1 LRAYFDDRQAAFAQ
15 AQGQGAFIQ
24 AEAFEHDCITVC
36 HQHLPL
42 FTAGHRCDRGV
53 VQGKVDAVLVGAD
66 EPAPL
71 AIELAMVG
79 EILMAFDPRR
89 QAGERRLRRFGV
101 QYPGLAGG
109 LAVQQQHQLALGTG
123 AVAVQEEAPVGFFEH
138 GLRIVAA
145 LGVAAQAP
153 RPVGVVQFGEEQRLA
168 VVGPGQAAVAVVEGQ
183 GGDAASGQ
191 VLDVQAVDFIATGI
205 EAVGQ
210 QAVVGADVERPQRQ
224 EAAIGQGVGV
234 EQQLLLAF
242 IDGVRFVG
250 RARAAVVAR
259 VFVACGGAGV
269 VQVGAPGCRQ
279 RQVGFQDAALDLFEQ
294 LLAQRR
300 LVGQAGFL
308 VGVFGLQVGEYLG
321 GVALLQPGVRVGGVV
336 GVGDGRLGLGLH

>member
-1 LRAYFDDRQAAFAQ
+1 
-15 AQGQGAFIQ
+15 
-24 AEAFEHDCITVC
+24 
-36 HQHLPL
+36 
-42 FTAGHRCDRGV
+42 
-53 VQGKVDAVLVGAD
+53 
-66 EPAPL
+66 
-71 AIELAMVG
+71 M
-79 EILMAFDPRR
+79 
-89 QAGERRLRRFGV
+89 
-101 QYPGLAGG
+101 
-109 LAVQQQHQLALGTG
+109 
-123 AVAVQEEAPVGFFEH
+123 
-138 GLRIVAA
+138 
-145 LGVAAQAP
+145 
-153 RPVGVVQFGEEQRLA
+153 GVVQFGEEQRLA

-191 VLDVQAVDFIATGI
+191 VLDVQAVDFIAAGI

-210 QAVVGADVERPQRQ
+210 QAVVGANVERPQRQ

-242 IDGVRFVG
+242 IDGVRVVG
-250 RARAAVVAR
+250 RARAAVVAW

-269 VQVGAPGCRQ
+269 VQVGAPGGRQ

-308 VGVFGLQVGEYLG
+308 VGIFGLQVGEYLG

-336 GVGDGRLGLGLH
+336 GVGDGRLRLVGHW